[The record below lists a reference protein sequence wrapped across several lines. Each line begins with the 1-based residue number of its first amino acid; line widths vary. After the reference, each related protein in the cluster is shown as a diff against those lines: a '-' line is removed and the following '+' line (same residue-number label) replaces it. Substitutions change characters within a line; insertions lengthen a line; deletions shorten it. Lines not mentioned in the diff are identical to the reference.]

1 MESVRRRRRSGYE
14 PVKPSRTRSARRFVA
29 SHLVKLVGALT
40 SPSATIAVGRS
51 LGMADKSAQKP
62 LPLVKSRNILVL
74 RPDGI
79 GDLVMTGPFLRELR
93 RAAPGA
99 TITLVIAP
107 RSVNF
112 VETCPYV
119 DRVLT
124 VDIPP
129 PKTSVETWWRPLSR
143 RTAAMTVAFRYLRR
157 KGYDLALVPRWG
169 VDNHEASVLAYLSG
183 ASERVG
189 YSEHVSSQ
197 REDRN
202 QGYDRFFTVVIRDRS
217 VKHEVERNLGLL
229 AALQAKPSAQTLEA
243 WLSSADVAFASN
255 VLALAKAD
263 PLVAI
268 GAGAGSPRRMWPIGR
283 FVKVGRWVIDRG
295 GSLVVVGGS
304 GEEALGDELGRSVGG
319 RVFDLTNRATLR
331 QTTAVLKRCSMF
343 CGNDSGPMH
352 LAAAAGIPV
361 LEVSCHPR
369 GGDDLHANSP
379 RRFGPWGVPHRIL
392 QPEMPAAGCD
402 IECRASVPHC
412 ILEVPVASVIRAMAS
427 LLEEGYVGER

>member
-1 MESVRRRRRSGYE
+1 VKSRRAS
-14 PVKPSRTRSARRFVA
+14 SARRLAA
-29 SHLVKLVGALT
+29 SLLVRLVGALT
-40 SPSATIAVGRS
+40 SPSATIAFGRL
-51 LGMADKSAQKP
+51 LGMPGNRAQEP
-62 LPLVKSRNILVL
+62 PPLVKSRNILVL

-79 GDLVMTGPFLRELR
+79 GDLVMTGPLLRELR

-99 TITLVIAP
+99 TITLVVAP
-107 RSVNF
+107 RSLNF

-129 PKTSVETWWRPLSR
+129 PRTSIETWWRPFSR
-143 RTAAMTVAFRYLRR
+143 RTAAMTVAYRYLRR
-157 KGYDLALVPRWG
+157 KEYDLALVPRWG

-183 ASERVG
+183 ASARVG

-197 REDRN
+197 RENRN
-202 QGYDRFFTVVIRDRS
+202 QGYDRFFTLVIPDRS

-229 AALQAKPSAQTLEA
+229 ATLQTEPSAQTLEA
-243 WLSSADVAFASN
+243 WLSSADVDFANN
-255 VLALAKAD
+255 VLASAD
-263 PLVAI
+263 AGPLVAI
-268 GAGAGSPRRMWPIGR
+268 GAGAGSPRRMWPIDR
-283 FVKVGRWVIDRG
+283 FVKVGRWVTDRG

-304 GEEALGDELGRSVGG
+304 GEEALGSELGMGVGG
-319 RVFDLTNRATLR
+319 RVFDLTNKATLR

-343 CGNDSGPMH
+343 CGNDAGPMH

-379 RRFGPWGVPHRIL
+379 RRFAPWGVPHRIL
-392 QPEMPAAGCD
+392 QPEQPADGCHLG
-402 IECRASVPHC
+402 CQASAPHC
-412 ILEVPVASVIRAMAS
+412 ILKVPVAAVIQAMGS
-427 LLEEGYVGER
+427 LLKGRYVGGTNASFPAGSDNPKS